1 MARRLFP
8 ARFAAR
14 ALLCPALLAAGC
26 AQPAEDPGST
36 GYVLL
41 DRAARGR
48 WTVASDGWEGAPV
61 LPVALD
67 VQETAL
73 LRGPDGAE
81 LLELRGGTLAHVRG
95 AEGEIR
101 WLAVGEEARGDRLVL
116 RASNAAAAELA
127 ALVGG
132 EVAARGDDL
141 WTLTAPDLLD
151 RGSFLDAPGG
161 VLEVLPDT
169 QRDPGA
175 LDALAPLDERLSALA
190 PLDARISLGTPA
202 AGPASAGDAAPGA
215 PDPGRAE
222 AEVVGLYAAE
232 LQTLLLDASGG
243 FTLEDRCTGEVLATG
258 KYLAVADRVVLR
270 SAVGEPIV
278 LGRDREKL
286 FHPGWADFAPLAPEP
301 ARRGASGHETTE
313 EAGQRAGEERP

>member
-26 AQPAEDPGST
+26 AQPAEDPDST
-36 GYVLL
+36 AYVLL

-67 VQETAL
+67 VQEPAL

-81 LLELRGGTLAHVRG
+81 LLDLRGGTLAHVRG

-116 RASNAAAAELA
+116 HASSAAAAELA

-132 EVAARGDDL
+132 EVAARGDGL
-141 WTLTAPDLLD
+141 WTLTAPELLD

-175 LDALAPLDERLSALA
+175 LDALAPLD
-190 PLDARISLGTPA
+190 ARISLGTPV
-202 AGPASAGDAAPGA
+202 AGPASAGDVAPGA
-215 PDPGRAE
+215 PDPGRAA

-243 FTLEDRCTGEVLATG
+243 FTLEDRCTGAVLATG

-313 EAGQRAGEERP
+313 EAGQRAGEE

>member
-1 MARRLFP
+1 MARRRRLFP

-26 AQPAEDPGST
+26 AQPAEDPDAT

-41 DRAARGR
+41 DLAARRR

-67 VQETAL
+67 VQEPAL

-95 AEGEIR
+95 AAGEIR
-101 WLAVGEEARGDRLVL
+101 WLALGEEARGDRLVL
-116 RASNAAAAELA
+116 RASGAAAAELA

-132 EVAARGDDL
+132 EVAAHGDGL
-141 WTLTAPDLLD
+141 WALTAPELLD
-151 RGSFLDAPGG
+151 RASFLDAPGG

-175 LDALAPLDERLSALA
+175 LDALAPLD
-190 PLDARISLGTPA
+190 ARISLGTPA
-202 AGPASAGDAAPGA
+202 AAPASAGDVAPGA
-215 PDPGRAE
+215 PDPGRAG

-258 KYLAVADRVVLR
+258 TYLAVADRVVLR
-270 SAVGEPIV
+270 STVGEPIV

-301 ARRGASGHETTE
+301 AWRGVSGNETTE
-313 EAGQRAGEERP
+313 EAGHRAGEE

>member
-1 MARRLFP
+1 MARRRRVFP

-26 AQPAEDPGST
+26 AQPAEDPDAT

-41 DRAARGR
+41 DLAARGR

-67 VQETAL
+67 VQEPAV
-73 LRGPDGAE
+73 LRGPDGAD

-95 AEGEIR
+95 AAGEIR

-116 RASNAAAAELA
+116 RASGAAAAELA
-127 ALVGG
+127 ALVDG
-132 EVAARGDDL
+132 EVAARGDGL
-141 WTLTAPDLLD
+141 WTLTAPELLD

-161 VLEVLPDT
+161 VLEALPDT

-175 LDALAPLDERLSALA
+175 LDALAALA
-190 PLDARISLGTPA
+190 DLDARISLGTPA
-202 AGPASAGDAAPGA
+202 AAPASAGDVAPGA
-215 PDPGRAE
+215 PEPGRAE

-270 SAVGEPIV
+270 STVGEPIV

-301 ARRGASGHETTE
+301 ARRGVSGSVTTE
-313 EAGQRAGEERP
+313 EAGQRAGEE